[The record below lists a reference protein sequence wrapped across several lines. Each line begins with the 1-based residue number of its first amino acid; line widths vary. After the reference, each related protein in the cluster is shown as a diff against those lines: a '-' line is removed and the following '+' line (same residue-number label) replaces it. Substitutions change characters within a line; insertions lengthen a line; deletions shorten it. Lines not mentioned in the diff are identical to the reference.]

1 MNKRGLLWTLCGG
14 FAFSI
19 QAAPTITVTADID
32 KITQSQGLTF
42 LQATDPA
49 LRFNLISGG
58 RPYRDLAGYT
68 GKFIYGTN
76 LNSVAYVTITS
87 TNVSPAGSISFQF
100 DGADINTNGTFAAAL
115 ILQDDQTNNFFYGEY
130 ELTIKAS
137 AMATGAG
144 AITMLDTYTLTQDIN
159 AATYSITNAGTV
171 SATTLEG
178 DGSAITGITG
188 FLTSAGLNTEAELES
203 QIGSLGAVDLINSDD
218 LNTEAELESQIGSVN
233 ILVSD
238 ELNTE
243 AELESQIG
251 SVNVLIDSELQ
262 NSADLAGLLMD
273 ETGTGSVIFG
283 TGPELARQVV
293 ALTGSDTL
301 TTAEAMTSMVTVS
314 GAATVTLP
322 TGSIGMEVFILLID
336 DVAVNVSDGDGG
348 SSILWKDGQLGDTIT
363 AGSAG
368 ESVHLIFDGSVWRA
382 VLVEGSWILS

>member
-1 MNKRGLLWTLCGG
+1 MNKRGLLWPLCGG

-233 ILVSD
+233 VLIA
-238 ELNTE
+238 
-243 AELESQIG
+243 AELS
-251 SVNVLIDSELQ
+251 DSSE
-262 NSADLAGLLMD
+262 LAGLLTD

>member
-203 QIGSLGAVDLINSDD
+203 QIGS
-218 LNTEAELESQIGSVN
+218 
-233 ILVSD
+233 
-238 ELNTE
+238 
-243 AELESQIG
+243 
-251 SVNVLIDSELQ
+251 VNVLIAAELSDSSE
-262 NSADLAGLLMD
+262 LAGLLTD